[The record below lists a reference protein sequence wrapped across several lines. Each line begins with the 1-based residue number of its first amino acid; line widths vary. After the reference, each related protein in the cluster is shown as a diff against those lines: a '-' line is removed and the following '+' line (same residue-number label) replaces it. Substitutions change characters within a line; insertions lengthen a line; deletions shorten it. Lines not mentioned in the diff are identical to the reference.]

1 MGFFRLEYWH
11 GFTFLPPGDLS
22 VPGIEPGSPVSPAST
37 GEFFTTEPSEKPVV
51 GIREASSDNQSLRDR
66 VEERFRCM
74 FWGRK
79 LNRVVGTM
87 NIVGTMAR
95 RPGREL
101 RPEDRELRRAD

>member
-51 GIREASSDNQSLRDR
+51 RIREASNDKQSLRDG
-66 VEERFRCM
+66 VKERFRCM

-79 LNRVVGTM
+79 LNRVWGQW
-87 NIVGTMAR
+87 AR

-101 RPEDRELRRAD
+101 RPEDREL